1 MLHKGH
7 IIFIVCVSLCVVGI
21 IVRIILHYCPLS
33 GPRKRINGRSTCCG
47 STSKY
52 GGRTN
57 GHVTCFGP
65 TSKHGERIETG
76 STHDERYRAD
86 LEAGHVTEGGD
97 VQDTPHLTTPGP
109 SESAWFARGRTNVAK
124 QGSGTDAEPGVER
137 PKGLIPLKLGQPDQG
152 SLGRARARRRDASD
166 GRGYGTGAGVRDES
180 GKQQDGGALT

>member
-52 GGRTN
+52 
-57 GHVTCFGP
+57 
-65 TSKHGERIETG
+65 GERIETG